1 MWRNPQSKTATIA
14 ELVPIWEMNAGTAE
28 KDLIS
33 NSVDPY
39 SIEINQWSEAGS
51 KQAGRQARHWQS
63 GTKSKG
69 TLSIVCSIV
78 YSHGLWQRETGR
90 QAIECRRPI

>member
-14 ELVPIWEMNAGTAE
+14 AQLVPIWEMNAGTAE

-39 SIEINQWSEAGS
+39 SIEIDQWSEAGS
-51 KQAGRQARHWQS
+51 KQAGRP
-63 GTKSKG
+63 GTGSQE
-69 TLSIVCSIV
+69 LNLRVLCP
-78 YSHGLWQRETGR
+78 LC
-90 QAIECRRPI
+90 AL